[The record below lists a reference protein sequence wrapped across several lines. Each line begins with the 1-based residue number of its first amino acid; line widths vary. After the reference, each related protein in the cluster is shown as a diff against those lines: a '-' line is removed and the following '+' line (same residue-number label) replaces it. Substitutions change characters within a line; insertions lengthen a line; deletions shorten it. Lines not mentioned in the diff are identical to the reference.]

1 MAALRLILARWG
13 ALPWR
18 LQLGLPAA
26 ALLAV
31 AALGWGV
38 NATRDARVALFA
50 TPLYADQVTEVQTR
64 LAAWGVPY
72 APLAD
77 NVRVDARKRAELLL
91 RLSLAGVPH
100 RHLATSDETF
110 ARVNALTPQS
120 ILEAQTR
127 DALAADL
134 AQGLRGLDG
143 VADARVI
150 VAPASSGAYADE
162 PARDASASVRITLN
176 AGAHLA
182 PATVAGIRA
191 FVAGGVPGLDAQRVT
206 VLDDRGA
213 LDGGAVAADDTS
225 VQASL
230 QTALDA
236 AFGAG
241 TTIVRVHR
249 EPFGETRDERDVKRL
264 PLTGDLTR
272 TSGDERYAGAQKKY
286 QKQTVTEERGS
297 ETRDLHRSATA
308 DATARLSVAIF
319 VDGAR
324 AIDLQALRLLAAA
337 AAGIDERRG
346 DTLRVEAVRFAAAA
360 SAAPRGV
367 DAWAIAGLFAGLVPQ
382 LALVAGAV
390 VLALLGAR
398 PVYALL
404 VRAIEAAGVRSAT
417 RESAGL
423 PPARVRGALAG
434 EPPHVAA
441 AVISALP
448 AATAAAV
455 LELYPPE
462 ERAQIVRRLARAAV
476 DLVPH
481 PEELLRARG

>member
-1 MAALRLILARWG
+1 MDAFRRALARLG
-13 ALPWR
+13 ALPPR
-18 LQLGLPAA
+18 FKAA
-26 ALLAV
+26 VLACAV
-31 AALGWGV
+31 LAAVVLGWGV
-38 NATRDARVALFA
+38 NLTRDARVALFA
-50 TPLYADQVTEVQTR
+50 TPLHADQLTEVQTR
-64 LAAWGVPY
+64 LAGWGVPY

-77 NVRVDARKRAELLL
+77 NVRVDARKRAALLL
-91 RLSLAGVPH
+91 RLSLAGIPH
-100 RHLATSDETF
+100 RHLATPDEAF
-110 ARVNALTPQS
+110 ARVNALTPRS

-127 DALAADL
+127 DALASDL

-150 VAPASSGAYADE
+150 VAPASAGAYADE
-162 PARDASASVRITLN
+162 PARDASASVRITL
-176 AGAHLA
+176 APGTRLA

-191 FVAGGVPGLDAQRVT
+191 FVAGGVPGLDAERVT

-213 LDGGAVAADDTS
+213 LDGGSGTPDDTS

-230 QTALDA
+230 QSALDSA
-236 AFGAG
+236 LGAG
-241 TTIVRVHR
+241 ATIVRVHR

-264 PLTGDLTR
+264 PLPGDLHR
-272 TSGDERYAGAQKKY
+272 TSGDERYAGTQKKY
-286 QKQTVTEERGS
+286 QKQTTTEERGS
-297 ETRDLHRSATA
+297 ETRDLRRTATA

-319 VDGAR
+319 VDGSR
-324 AIDLQALRLLAAA
+324 AIDLDKIRTLAAA

-346 DTLRVEAVRFAAAA
+346 DTLRVEAVRFAASAPAA
-360 SAAPRGV
+360 VRGI
-367 DAWAIAGLFAGLVPQ
+367 DAWAIAGLFAGMLPQ
-382 LALVAGAV
+382 FALVAGAI
-390 VLALLGAR
+390 VLAMLGAR
-398 PVYALL
+398 PAYALL
-404 VRAIEAAGVRSAT
+404 VRAVEAAGMRAT
-417 RESAGL
+417 ARESAGL

-462 ERAQIVRRLARAAV
+462 ERAQIVRRLARAAIV
-476 DLVPH
+476 LVPH

>member
-1 MAALRLILARWG
+1 MESLRRAVARLH
-13 ALPWR
+13 ALPSR
-18 LQLGLPAA
+18 LKG
-26 ALLAV
+26 ALLA
-31 AALGWGV
+31 AAVLVPAFLGWGL

-50 TPLYADQVTEVQTR
+50 TPLYADQLTEVQTR
-64 LAAWGVPY
+64 LAGWGVPY

-77 NVRVDARKRAELLL
+77 NVRVDPRKRAELLL

-100 RHLATSDETF
+100 RHLATADETF
-110 ARVNALTPQS
+110 ARINALTPQS

-127 DALAADL
+127 DALASEL

-150 VAPASSGAYADE
+150 VAPASAGAYADE
-162 PARDASASVRITLN
+162 AARDASASVRITL
-176 AGAHLA
+176 APGAQLA

-191 FVAGGVPGLDAQRVT
+191 FVAGGVPGLDAERVT

-213 LDGGAVAADDTS
+213 LDGNSATPDDTS

-230 QTALDA
+230 QSALDTAL
-236 AFGAG
+236 GAG

-249 EPFGETRDERDVKRL
+249 ETLGEARDERDVKRL
-264 PLTGDLTR
+264 PLAGDLNR

-286 QKQTVTEERGS
+286 QKQTLSEERGS
-297 ETRDLHRSATA
+297 ETRDLHRIAA
-308 DATARLSVAIF
+308 PDATARLSVAIF
-319 VDGAR
+319 VDGSR
-324 AIDLQALRLLAAA
+324 AIDLDAIRALAAA

-346 DTLRVEAVRFAAAA
+346 DTLRVEAVRFAS
-360 SAAPRGV
+360 SAPAVVRGI
-367 DAWAIAGLFAGLVPQ
+367 DAWAIAGLFAGMLPQ
-382 LALVAGAV
+382 LALVAGAI
-390 VLALLGAR
+390 VLAVRGAR
-398 PVYALL
+398 PAYALL
-404 VRAIEAAGVRSAT
+404 VRAVEAAGVRDAA

-462 ERAQIVRRLARAAV
+462 ERAQIVRRLARAAN

-481 PEELLRARG
+481 AEELLRARG

>member
-1 MAALRLILARWG
+1 VETLRLLVTRIASLSPRVKLVAG
-13 ALPWR
+13 VAVL
-18 LQLGLPAA
+18 LG
-26 ALLAV
+26 V
-31 AALGWGV
+31 AALSAGLNV
-38 NATRDARVALFA
+38 TRDVRVALFA
-50 TPLYADQVTEVQTR
+50 TALAPEQVTEVETR

-77 NVRVDARKRAELLL
+77 NVRVDPRKRADVLL

-100 RHLATSDETF
+100 RHLATTDEAF
-110 ARVNALTPQS
+110 AHVNALTPQS

-150 VAPASSGAYADE
+150 VAPASGGGYADE
-162 PARDASASVRITLN
+162 SSRDASASVRVTLT

-191 FVAGGVPGLDAQRVT
+191 FVAGGVPGLDAQHVT

-213 LDGGAVAADDTS
+213 LDGTATVADDASAQT
-225 VQASL
+225 SL
-230 QTALDA
+230 QSALDA
-236 AFGAG
+236 ALGAG
-241 TTIVRVHR
+241 ATIVRVHR
-249 EPFGETRDERDVKRL
+249 EPAGEVRDERDVKRL
-264 PLTGDLTR
+264 PLPGDLNR
-272 TSGDERYAGAQKKY
+272 TSGDERYASAQKKY
-286 QKQTVTEERGS
+286 QKQTATEERGS
-297 ETRDLHRSATA
+297 ETRDVRRTAAA

-319 VDGAR
+319 VDGSR
-324 AIDLQALRLLAAA
+324 AIDLEKIRTLAAA
-337 AAGIDERRG
+337 ATGIDERRG
-346 DTLRVEAVRFAAAA
+346 DTLRVESVRFAATA
-360 SAAPRGV
+360 SPVMRGV
-367 DAWAIAGLFAGLVPQ
+367 DAWAIAGLFAGMVPQ

-390 VLALLGAR
+390 VLAVFGAR
-398 PVYALL
+398 PAYAVI
-404 VRAIEAAGVRSAT
+404 VRAVEAADVRTAA

-448 AATAAAV
+448 AATATAV

-481 PEELLRARG
+481 AEELLRARG

>member
-1 MAALRLILARWG
+1 MDSVRRVSARLT
-13 ALPWR
+13 ALPAR
-18 LQLGLPAA
+18 LKAGLLIAA
-26 ALLAV
+26 AV
-31 AALGWGV
+31 AIAGLGFGV
-38 NATRDARVALFA
+38 NEARDARVPLFA
-50 TPLYADQVTEVQTR
+50 TPLYADQLAEVETR
-64 LAAWGVPY
+64 LAGWGMPY
-72 APLAD
+72 APLTD
-77 NVRVDARKRAELLL
+77 NVRVDPRKRAELLL
-91 RLSLAGVPH
+91 RLSLAGIPH

-110 ARVNALTPQS
+110 AHVNALTPQS

-162 PARDASASVRITLN
+162 ATRDASASVRITLTP
-176 AGAHLA
+176 GAHLA
-182 PATVAGIRA
+182 PAAVAGIRA
-191 FVAGGVPGLDAQRVT
+191 FVAGGVPGLDAERVT
-206 VLDDRGA
+206 VLDDRGE
-213 LDGGAVAADDTS
+213 LDGGTSSPDDAS
-225 VQASL
+225 VQTSL
-230 QTALDA
+230 QSALDA
-236 AFGAG
+236 ALGAG
-241 TTIVRVHR
+241 VTIVRVHR

-264 PLTGDLTR
+264 PLNGDLNR
-272 TSGDERYAGAQKKY
+272 TSGDERYASPQKKY
-286 QKQTVTEERGS
+286 QKQTTTEERGS
-297 ETRDLHRSATA
+297 ETRDVHRSAAA

-319 VDGAR
+319 VDGSR
-324 AIDLQALRLLAAA
+324 AIDLDKIRTLAAA

-346 DTLRVEAVRFAAAA
+346 DRLRVEAVRFAAP
-360 SAAPRGV
+360 APATVRGI

-390 VLALLGAR
+390 VLAVLGAR
-398 PVYALL
+398 PVYAVL
-404 VRAIEAAGVRSAT
+404 VRVVESAGVRSAT

-462 ERAQIVRRLARAAV
+462 ERAQIVRRLARAAH

-481 PEELLRARG
+481 AEELLRARG

>member
-1 MAALRLILARWG
+1 MLAIGRLGARLAALPLRFKAAVLAG
-13 ALPWR
+13 AL
-18 LQLGLPAA
+18 LVIAG
-26 ALLAV
+26 
-31 AALGWGV
+31 LGWGV
-38 NATRDARVALFA
+38 NATRDARVNLFA

-64 LAAWGVPY
+64 LAGWGVPY

-77 NVRVDARKRAELLL
+77 NVRVDPRKRAELLL
-91 RLSLAGVPH
+91 RLSLAGIPQ

-110 ARVNALTPQS
+110 AHVNALTPQS

-162 PARDASASVRITLN
+162 ASRDASASVRITL
-176 AGAHLA
+176 APGAHLA

-191 FVAGGVPGLDAQRVT
+191 FVAGGVPGLDADRVT

-213 LDGGAVAADDTS
+213 LDGGSSAPDDTS

-230 QTALDA
+230 QSALDA
-236 AFGAG
+236 ALGTGA
-241 TTIVRVHR
+241 TIVRVHR
-249 EPFGETRDERDVKRL
+249 EPFGEARDERDVKRL
-264 PLTGDLTR
+264 PLAGDLNR
-272 TSGDERYAGAQKKY
+272 TSGDERYASPQKKY
-286 QKQTVTEERGS
+286 QKQTATEERGN
-297 ETRDLHRSATA
+297 ETRDVHRVATA

-319 VDGAR
+319 VDGSR
-324 AIDLQALRLLAAA
+324 AIDLDKIRVLAAA
-337 AAGIDERRG
+337 AAGINERRG
-346 DTLRVEAVRFAAAA
+346 DTLRVEAVRFAP
-360 SAAPRGV
+360 SGAPAVRGI
-367 DAWAIAGLFAGLVPQ
+367 DAWAIAGLFAGTLPQ
-382 LALVAGAV
+382 LALIAGAIG
-390 VLALLGAR
+390 LAFLGAR
-398 PVYALL
+398 PAYAML
-404 VRAIEAAGVRSAT
+404 VRVVEAAGVRSAT
-417 RESAGL
+417 RDSAGL